1 LVDGGRAVV
10 FERWTETGLTGREAT
25 KIDLWRLDL
34 TPGAEPQLILENAEK
49 PAGQG

>member
-1 LVDGGRAVV
+1 MV
-10 FERWTETGLTGREAT
+10 FERWNESGNIGKDAT

-34 TPGAEPQLILENAEK
+34 TPGSEPRLDIINNAEK

>member
-1 LVDGGRAVV
+1 MV
-10 FERWTETGLTGREAT
+10 FERWNESGKIGKGAT

-34 TPGAEPQLILENAEK
+34 TPGSEPRLIIHNAEK